1 MRKVF
6 KLTRIARVFT
16 QPVGASKEPK
26 TGRNP
31 IRNHDR
37 HPMFPLNQKQLPA
50 NAEELKTALEA
61 ALRRFL
67 VAPGDIVSI
76 REKVYPDLAEIAVN
90 LNDAK
95 VNMNGRPPFSPVE
108 KGRPAINAERLTIT
122 AQPISLG
129 SASMNL
135 AMQARDVVL
144 HQSREKNGN
153 LVLLLHRA
161 SDGEIA
167 ISVKPKDLE
176 SLISQIAKNEAGKQ
190 GVTIED
196 VRLALTICGPRSL
209 RTEVRLRARK
219 LFVRATIRIG
229 GKVEIDEQ
237 LVARIRDLTCTGEGA
252 IASLACNILSSHLR
266 KLDGRNFELM
276 ALPLGEVQLRDVR
289 LELNDAIKLHAEFG
303 SRQAERR
310 A

>member
-26 TGRNP
+26 TGRNSN
-31 IRNHDR
+31 RNHDR

-95 VNMNGRPPFSPVE
+95 VNMNGRAPFSPVE

-122 AQPISLG
+122 AQPISIG
-129 SASMNL
+129 SASLNL
-135 AMQARDVVL
+135 TMQARDVVL
-144 HQSREKNGN
+144 HQSREKNGH
-153 LVLLLHRA
+153 VMLLLQRA
-161 SDGEIA
+161 SD
-167 ISVKPKDLE
+167 
-176 SLISQIAKNEAGKQ
+176 
-190 GVTIED
+190 
-196 VRLALTICGPRSL
+196 
-209 RTEVRLRARK
+209 
-219 LFVRATIRIG
+219 
-229 GKVEIDEQ
+229 
-237 LVARIRDLTCTGEGA
+237 
-252 IASLACNILSSHLR
+252 
-266 KLDGRNFELM
+266 
-276 ALPLGEVQLRDVR
+276 
-289 LELNDAIKLHAEFG
+289 
-303 SRQAERR
+303 
-310 A
+310 